1 MLAGAFVAFG
11 GMFFCLFLSD
21 ATLPFAVQR
30 LVGGVCFCLGL
41 VLVLCCGAELFT
53 GNVLMVC
60 SRASGRVPW
69 RAVLGNWGLV
79 WLGNLAGSL
88 LAMALV
94 LLANV
99 QGMNGGEVGATF
111 VSVAAAKASL
121 GPVELFF
128 KAVMCNAL
136 VCLAVWIGF
145 ASRTV
150 TDKVVGILLPIAA
163 FVACG
168 FEHCVANMFFLSTG
182 LALNVLGGV
191 GAAGAVALGGAAA
204 NLVLATLGNV
214 AGGALVGLAYWY
226 AYRGKEAR

>member
-1 MLAGAFVAFG
+1 MAAMQEGAGLGLEALSPTEVEKRVEDAACAKAALPTGRCFVSAMLAGAFVAFG

-94 LLANV
+94 LLANAARWARRSCRWPPPRRRSAPW
-99 QGMNGGEVGATF
+99 NCSSRPSCATRW
-111 VSVAAAKASL
+111 
-121 GPVELFF
+121 
-128 KAVMCNAL
+128 C
-136 VCLAVWIGF
+136 VW
-145 ASRTV
+145 R
-150 TDKVVGILLPIAA
+150 
-163 FVACG
+163 CG
-168 FEHCVANMFFLSTG
+168 
-182 LALNVLGGV
+182 
-191 GAAGAVALGGAAA
+191 
-204 NLVLATLGNV
+204 
-214 AGGALVGLAYWY
+214 
-226 AYRGKEAR
+226 